1 MAGPEASGR
10 KRAREH
16 DASKTAGATAAA
28 DTAEDIAAFASR
40 LGRWGGAVRC
50 ERSARDGEPAL
61 VAAAFTA
68 KGETIVAD
76 PPLAAVQ
83 ALSNRGRFLACA
95 HCLAPAGDD
104 PARHLALAAGRV
116 SRRDLVAAAVESE
129 RCGAD
134 VQPPGVSP
142 LPRLAPRGATAREGP
157 TPCRRARGGCL
168 EVFCGEACRDAARGW
183 HAMTCLGSCGEGSPM
198 FEFRAHA
205 RRTHESFLLAADA
218 LARAL
223 ADAGG
228 SDGVAEG
235 EAESADGSRVSGLGS
250 SVLTEAKT
258 NSAFPNRD
266 LQANR
271 DAASRWTRLF
281 ASLPAPAGRW
291 WDKDRARVVAGE
303 DASARAKSARRAAR
317 RAEHLR
323 EQIED
328 AHQLLFMAWGH
339 ARGLRSDPILMPF
352 LKFETFERLVA
363 AVDRSAQPLNLEH
376 PGTKYARDV
385 SAAAGDDARACASL
399 RAAARDAENLSAE
412 NLADDSDQASSSSE
426 DESTGDSSSSDDD
439 DDDDE
444 NDDDDDSSNGDSSN
458 GDSSPPARRREG
470 TRRGSNPSNL
480 PEDVARVSSDDDVL
494 DLVETA
500 TASFPRLAALA
511 LAPAAALARHSC
523 LPNSQVEMATEARG
537 RDGESPPACGGL
549 RVSLVALRDVA
560 PGEEITVARVPVARP
575 LAERHAELIR
585 AFGGL
590 QKTHIASASAEQ
602 PRVCACARCVYE
614 LCAAEGVPSPL
625 AARELCALADQA
637 SEEGRHEDAERCA
650 REAAEADPDRET
662 GALHKVGVALLGQGR
677 WAEAHEAW
685 AKAYAS
691 WSEKQPRDR
700 EAFAALAAQVAK
712 DRAYARASR
721 EYASSSGKPGEVTDA
736 DPKAAV
742 PVRSP
747 RALHPSAGIFTSG
760 PEDDAALLTPE
771 ACAVWIA
778 RAEAAAAA
786 RGGWTTSRHYA
797 VPTTD
802 LPVHEIPSLLPL
814 WNAFLARSLGP
825 FLHACFPERV
835 RAGGSNVRV
844 HDAFVVRYDAGAQRY
859 LPAHVD
865 QSEISVTLA
874 LNALGE
880 YEGGGTTFPDPTRVT
895 ARPDIGGVVAF
906 GGDLRHAGAP
916 VTRGVRYIVAAFL
929 FTV

>member
-10 KRAREH
+10 KRARER
-16 DASKTAGATAAA
+16 DASTAGATAAA
-28 DTAEDIAAFASR
+28 DTAEDDAAFARR
-40 LGRWGGAVRC
+40 LGRWGGAVR
-50 ERSARDGEPAL
+50 RGRGARDGEPTL
-61 VAAAFTA
+61 VASGFTA

-83 ALSNRGRFLACA
+83 ALANRGRFLACA

-104 PARHLALAAGRV
+104 PTRHLALAAGRV

-129 RCGAD
+129 RRGAD
-134 VQPPGVSP
+134 VQPRGVSP

-168 EVFCGEACRDAARGW
+168 EVFCGDACRDAARGW
-183 HAMTCLGSCGEGSPM
+183 HAMTCVGSCGEGSPV
-198 FEFRAHA
+198 FEFRTHA
-205 RRTHESFLLAADA
+205 RRSHESFLLAADA

-235 EAESADGSRVSGLGS
+235 EAESADGSRFSVLGS
-250 SVLTEAKT
+250 SVLADAKT
-258 NSAFPNRD
+258 NAKTENRD
-266 LQANR
+266 LEKKANR
-271 DAASRWTRLF
+271 KKDAASRWTRLF
-281 ASLPAPAGRW
+281 ASLPTPAGRW
-291 WDKDRARVVAGE
+291 WDKDRARVVSGE
-303 DASARAKSARRAAR
+303 DAEKKRAKSERRDAR

-339 ARGLRSDPILMPF
+339 ARGLRSDPILLPF

-385 SAAAGDDARACASL
+385 SAAAGDDAARACASL

-412 NLADDSDQASSSSE
+412 NPSDDSDQASSSSE
-426 DESTGDSSSSDDD
+426 DESTGDSSSSSSS
-439 DDDDE
+439 
-444 NDDDDDSSNGDSSN
+444 DDDDDSSSNDDSSN
-458 GDSSPPARRREG
+458 GDSSPPARRREV

-480 PEDVARVSSDDDVL
+480 SDVARVSSDDDVL

-511 LAPAAALARHSC
+511 LAPAAALAGHSC
-523 LPNSQVEMATEARG
+523 LPNSQVEMAFE
-537 RDGESPPACGGL
+537 GESALETGVHTDEKEPLGSGSCGAL
-549 RVSLVALRDVA
+549 RVSLVALRDIA
-560 PGEEITVARVPVARP
+560 PGEAITVARVPVARP
-575 LAERHAELIR
+575 VAERHAELIALFGETNTGTSSGAR
-585 AFGGL
+585 A
-590 QKTHIASASAEQ
+590 
-602 PRVCACARCVYE
+602 CACARCAYE
-614 LCAAEGVPSPL
+614 LGSAEDVVSVL
-625 AARELCALADQA
+625 SARDLCALADQA

-650 REAAEADPDRET
+650 RLALKADRDLET
-662 GALHKVGVALLGQGR
+662 GAAHKVGVALLGQGR

-685 AKAYAS
+685 AEAYAS
-691 WSEKQPRDR
+691 QSERRLPRGVS
-700 EAFAALAAQVAK
+700 AALAAQVAK
-712 DRAYARASR
+712 DRAYSRRADDV
-721 EYASSSGKPGEVTDA
+721 SSGKRGEKTVAEKKTR
-736 DPKAAV
+736 
-742 PVRSP
+742 VRSP
-747 RALHPSAGIFTSG
+747 VALHPSAGIFTS
-760 PEDDAALLTPE
+760 EARDAPFLTPE
-771 ACAVWIA
+771 ECADWIA

-786 RGGWTTSRHYA
+786 RGGWTTARHYA

-802 LPVHEIPSLLPL
+802 LPVHEIPTLLPL
-814 WNAFLARSLGP
+814 WNAFLSSSLGP
-825 FLHACFPERV
+825 FLHACFPETV

-844 HDAFVVRYDAGAQRY
+844 HDAFVVRYDADAQRF

-880 YEGGGTTFPDPTRVT
+880 YEGGGTTFPDPLRVT

>member
-10 KRAREH
+10 KRARER
-16 DASKTAGATAAA
+16 DASTAGATAAA
-28 DTAEDIAAFASR
+28 DTAGDIAAFTRR
-40 LGRWGGAVRC
+40 LGRWGGAVR
-50 ERSARDGEPAL
+50 RARGARDGEPAL
-61 VAAAFTA
+61 VATSFTA
-68 KGETIVAD
+68 KGETIIAD

-83 ALSNRGRFLACA
+83 ALANRGRFLACA
-95 HCLAPAGDD
+95 HCLAPAGAD
-104 PARHLALAAGRV
+104 PAWHLALAAGRV

-129 RCGAD
+129 RRGTET
-134 VQPPGVSP
+134 QPRGVAP
-142 LPRLAPRGATAREGP
+142 LPRLAPRGANAREGP
-157 TPCRRARGGCL
+157 TPCHRARGGCL
-168 EVFCGEACRDAARGW
+168 EVFCGDACRDAARGW

-235 EAESADGSRVSGLGS
+235 EAEAADGAADENDAETR
-250 SVLTEAKT
+250 TAAAAEA
-258 NSAFPNRD
+258 R
-266 LQANR
+266 R
-271 DAASRWTRLF
+271 AATSRWTRLF
-281 ASLPAPAGRW
+281 ASLPASSERW
-291 WDKDRARVVAGE
+291 WDRDRAGMETKRVSEG
-303 DASARAKSARRAAR
+303 DAARDSKSARRAAR
-317 RAEHLR
+317 RAETFR
-323 EQIED
+323 EHVED
-328 AHQLLFMAWGH
+328 AHQLLFMAWGR
-339 ARGLRSDPILMPF
+339 ARGLRSDETLEPL
-352 LKFETFERLVA
+352 LRFETFERLVA
-363 AVDRSAQPLNLEH
+363 AIDRSVSPLNAEH
-376 PGTKYARDV
+376 PAGRYAR
-385 SAAAGDDARACASL
+385 AACASADEGDAKRARAAL
-399 RAAARDAENLSAE
+399 RAAARAAAAAEDLSDAEAGDEAPSS
-412 NLADDSDQASSSSE
+412 SDGEPSSSSSHG
-426 DESTGDSSSSDDD
+426 DGDADSSSGDSSS
-439 DDDDE
+439 
-444 NDDDDDSSNGDSSN
+444 GDSSSGDSSS
-458 GDSSPPARRREG
+458 GDSSPPPRRRE
-470 TRRGSNPSNL
+470 TNPK
-480 PEDVARVSSDDDVL
+480 PFPAPGDDDDVL
-494 DLVETA
+494 DIVETA
-500 TASFPRLAALA
+500 AASFPRLAALA
-511 LAPAAALARHSC
+511 LAPAAALATHSC
-523 LPNSQVEMATEARG
+523 LPNSQVEMAFEGDAG
-537 RDGESPPACGGL
+537 AACGGL

-575 LAERHAELIR
+575 AAERHAELIR
-585 AFGGL
+585 VFGGAPR
-590 QKTHIASASAEQ
+590 TSGNASSLPQ

-614 LCAAEGVPSPL
+614 LCAAEGVPSTL

-650 REAAEADPDRET
+650 REAAKVDPDRET

-685 AKAYAS
+685 AEAHAS
-691 WSEKQPRDR
+691 QSETRAGGG

-712 DRAYARASR
+712 DRAYARRGDDASR
-721 EYASSSGKPGEVTDA
+721 SPGRPSQETDSDA
-736 DPKAAV
+736 L
-742 PVRSP
+742 VRSP
-747 RALHPSAGIFTSG
+747 RALHPSVGIFTAE
-760 PEDDAALLTPE
+760 PRDAPFLTPE
-771 ACAVWIA
+771 ECADWVA

-825 FLHACFPERV
+825 FLHACFPKIV

-844 HDAFVVRYDAGAQRY
+844 HDAFVVRYDADAQRY
-859 LPAHVD
+859 LPAHID

-880 YEGGGTTFPDPTRVT
+880 YEGGGTTFPDPLRVT

>member
-10 KRAREH
+10 KRARER
-16 DASKTAGATAAA
+16 DASTAGATAAA
-28 DTAEDIAAFASR
+28 DTAEDVAAFARR
-40 LGRWGGAVRC
+40 LGRWGGAVR
-50 ERSARDGEPAL
+50 RGRGARDGEPTL
-61 VAAAFTA
+61 VATAFTA

-83 ALSNRGRFLACA
+83 ALANRGRFLACA

-104 PARHLALAAGRV
+104 TARHLALAAGRV

-129 RCGAD
+129 RRGAD
-134 VQPPGVSP
+134 VQPRGVSP
-142 LPRLAPRGATAREGP
+142 LPRLAPRGANAREGP

-168 EVFCGEACRDAARGW
+168 EVFCGDACRDAARGW
-183 HAMTCLGSCGEGSPM
+183 HAMTCVGSCGEGSPV
-198 FEFRAHA
+198 FEFRTHA
-205 RRTHESFLLAADA
+205 RRAHESFLLAADA

-426 DESTGDSSSSDDD
+426 DESTGDSSSSDN
-439 DDDDE
+439 DDDE
-444 NDDDDDSSNGDSSN
+444 NDDDDDDDSSNGDSSN

-511 LAPAAALARHSC
+511 LAPAAALAGHSC
-523 LPNSQVEMATEARG
+523 LPNSQVEMAFE
-537 RDGESPPACGGL
+537 GESDWETGVEKDEKERGSGVCGAL
-549 RVSLVALRDVA
+549 RVSLVALRDIA
-560 PGEEITVARVPVARP
+560 PGEAITVARVPVARP
-575 LAERHAELIR
+575 VAERHAELI
-585 AFGGL
+585 ALFGETNTDTSSGAL
-590 QKTHIASASAEQ
+590 
-602 PRVCACARCVYE
+602 VCACARCAYE
-614 LCAAEGVPSPL
+614 LGSAEDVVSVL
-625 AARELCALADQA
+625 SARDLCALADQA

-650 REAAEADPDRET
+650 RLALKADRDLET
-662 GALHKVGVALLGQGR
+662 GAAHKVGVALLGQGR

-685 AKAYAS
+685 AEAYAS
-691 WSEKQPRDR
+691 QSERRPPRGVS
-700 EAFAALAAQVAK
+700 AALAAQVAK
-712 DRAYARASR
+712 DRAYSRRADDV
-721 EYASSSGKPGEVTDA
+721 SSGKQTVAET
-736 DPKAAV
+736 KTR
-742 PVRSP
+742 VRSP
-747 RALHPSAGIFTSG
+747 VALHPSAGIFTS
-760 PEDDAALLTPE
+760 EAFDAPFLTPE
-771 ACAVWIA
+771 ECADWISL
-778 RAEAAAAA
+778 AEAAAAA
-786 RGGWTTSRHYA
+786 RGGWTTARHYA

-802 LPVHEIPSLLPL
+802 LPVHEIPTLLPL
-814 WNAFLARSLGP
+814 WNAFLSSSLGP
-825 FLHACFPERV
+825 FLHACFPTTV
-835 RAGGSNVRV
+835 RFGGSNVRV
-844 HDAFVVRYDAGAQRY
+844 HDAFVVRYDADAQRF

-880 YEGGGTTFPDPTRVT
+880 YEGGGTTFPDPLRVT

>member
-198 FEFRAHA
+198 FEFERHA
-205 RRTHESFLLAADA
+205 RRSHESFLLAANA

-235 EAESADGSRVSGLGS
+235 EADAAEGDVFFGASD
-250 SVLTEAKT
+250 AKT
-258 NSAFPNRD
+258 NA
-266 LQANR
+266 A
-271 DAASRWTRLF
+271 AASRWTRLF
-281 ASLPAPAGRW
+281 ASLPTPSGRW
-291 WDKDRARVVAGE
+291 WDEDRARVASKEE
-303 DASARAKSARRAAR
+303 DDAKSAKSARRASR
-317 RAEHLR
+317 RAETLR

-328 AHQLLFMAWGH
+328 AHQLLFMAWGR
-339 ARGLRSDPILMPF
+339 ARGLRSEKTLEPF
-352 LKFETFERLVA
+352 LEFDVFERLVA
-363 AVDRSAQPLNLEH
+363 AVDRSAQPLNTEH
-376 PGTKYARDV
+376 PAARYARAV
-385 SAAAGDDARACASL
+385 SAAAASPDAKRACAAL
-399 RAAARDAENLSAE
+399 RAAARAAGAGNLFRGGDQE
-412 NLADDSDQASSSSE
+412 DSDEAPSSSDDESYASSSS
-426 DESTGDSSSSDDD
+426 SSSSSDDD
-439 DDDDE
+439 DDEEDDGE
-444 NDDDDDSSNGDSSN
+444 SGDSSLREDAD
-458 GDSSPPARRREG
+458 GARRA
-470 TRRGSNPSNL
+470 TDPNPS
-480 PEDVARVSSDDDVL
+480 PAPGSSDDDVV

-523 LPNSQVEMATEARG
+523 LPNSQVEMAAEARG

-585 AFGGL
+585 AFGGV
-590 QKTHIASASAEQ
+590 QKTHIASASADQ
-602 PRVCACARCVYE
+602 PRACACARCVYE
-614 LCAAEGVPSPL
+614 LCAAQGVPSPL

-650 REAAEADPDRET
+650 REAAEADPNRET

-685 AKAYAS
+685 AEAYAS
-691 WSEKQPRDR
+691 RSEKQPRDR

-747 RALHPSAGIFTSG
+747 RALHPSAGIFTNG
-760 PEDDAALLTPE
+760 PENDAALLTPE

>member
-40 LGRWGGAVRC
+40 LGRWGSAVRC

-198 FEFRAHA
+198 FEFGKHA
-205 RRTHESFLLAADA
+205 RRSHESFLLAADA

-235 EAESADGSRVSGLGS
+235 EADAAEGEVFERAGRLATTNAAAAES
-250 SVLTEAKT
+250 
-258 NSAFPNRD
+258 NR
-266 LQANR
+266 A
-271 DAASRWTRLF
+271 AASRWTRLF
-281 ASLPAPAGRW
+281 ASLPASGSNFTK
-291 WDKDRARVVAGE
+291 WDEDRARLALSRE
-303 DASARAKSARRAAR
+303 DDAKSHRQKKSARRASR
-317 RAEHLR
+317 RAETLR

-328 AHQLLFMAWGH
+328 AHQLLFMAWGL
-339 ARGLRSDPILMPF
+339 ARGLRSDETLKPF
-352 LKFETFERLVA
+352 LEFDVFERLVA
-363 AVDRSAQPLNLEH
+363 AVDRSAQPLNAEH
-376 PGTKYARDV
+376 PAARYARAV
-385 SAAAGDDARACASL
+385 SAAAAGPDASRARAAL
-399 RAAARDAENLSAE
+399 RAAARAAGARNLFRGGDQEASDEAPSSS
-412 NLADDSDQASSSSE
+412 DDESYASSSSSSSASSSSE
-426 DESTGDSSSSDDD
+426 D
-439 DDDDE
+439 DDE
-444 NDDDDDSSNGDSSN
+444 EEDGESGDASLREDTD
-458 GDSSPPARRREG
+458 GARRA
-470 TRRGSNPSNL
+470 TDPNPS
-480 PEDVARVSSDDDVL
+480 PAPGSSDDDVV
-494 DLVETA
+494 DLVETV

-523 LPNSQVEMATEARG
+523 LPNSQVEMAAEARG

-590 QKTHIASASAEQ
+590 QKTHIASVSAEQ
-602 PRVCACARCVYE
+602 PHVCACARCVYE
-614 LCAAEGVPSPL
+614 LCAAQGVPSPL

-685 AKAYAS
+685 AEAYAS
-691 WSEKQPRDR
+691 RSEKQPRDR

-721 EYASSSGKPGEVTDA
+721 EHASSSGKPGEVTDA

-880 YEGGGTTFPDPTRVT
+880 YEGGGTTFPDPIRVT